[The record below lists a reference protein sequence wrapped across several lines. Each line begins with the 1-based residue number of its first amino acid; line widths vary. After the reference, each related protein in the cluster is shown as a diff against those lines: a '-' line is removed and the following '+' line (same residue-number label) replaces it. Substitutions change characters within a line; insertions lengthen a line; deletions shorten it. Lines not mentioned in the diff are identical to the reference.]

1 MSYLFNELVPFTNA
15 AGAAASAVGKNK
27 AVLLTN
33 NTNAGITAGLI
44 VYRANGSTG
53 ESRVVVGAN
62 STEIFPIRV
71 WGVSFAT
78 GLTGGVLA

>member
-1 MSYLFNELVPFTNA
+1 MSYLFNEVNQFPNA
-15 AGAAASAVGKNK
+15 AGAAAAAVGKCK

-33 NTNAGITAGLI
+33 NTGTGLTAGLMT
-44 VYRANGSTG
+44 YRNNGATA
-53 ESRVVVGAN
+53 ETRVVVGAN
-62 STEIFPIRV
+62 STEIFPVRV

>member
-15 AGAAASAVGKNK
+15 AGAAAAAVGKCK

-33 NTNAGITAGLI
+33 NTAAGITAGLI
-44 VYRANGSTG
+44 TYSPNGVTA
-53 ESRVVVGAN
+53 ETRVVVGAN
-62 STEIFPIRV
+62 STEIFPVRV

>member
-1 MSYLFNELVPFTNA
+1 MSYLFNEINPFPNA
-15 AGAAASAVGKNK
+15 AGAAAGFAGKNK

-33 NTNAGITAGLI
+33 TTGAGLTAGLM
-44 VYRANGSTG
+44 VYRVNGLTA
-53 ESRVVVGAN
+53 ETRVVVGAN

-71 WGVSFAT
+71 WGVSFSS

>member
-1 MSYLFNELVPFTNA
+1 MSYLFNELTQFPNA
-15 AGAAASAVGKNK
+15 AGAAAAFVGKNK

-33 NTNAGITAGLI
+33 NTGNGLTAGLI
-44 VYRANGSTG
+44 VYRPNGVTA

-62 STEIFPIRV
+62 ATEIFPIRV
-71 WGVSFAT
+71 WGVSFGT

>member
-1 MSYLFNELVPFTNA
+1 MSYLFNELTQFPNA
-15 AGAAASAVGKNK
+15 AGAAASGVGKCK

-33 NTNAGITAGLI
+33 ITGSGLTAGLI
-44 VYRANGSTG
+44 TYKANGTTA
-53 ESRVVVGAN
+53 ETRVVVGAN
-62 STEIFPIRV
+62 STEIFPVRV

>member
-1 MSYLFNELVPFTNA
+1 MSYLFNEINPFPNA

-33 NTNAGITAGLI
+33 NTGAGLTAALI
-44 VYRANGSTG
+44 TFKNNGTTA
-53 ESRVVVGAN
+53 ENRVVVGAN
-62 STEIFPIRV
+62 TTEIFPIRI
-71 WGVSFAT
+71 WGISFAT

>member
-1 MSYLFNELVPFTNA
+1 MSYLYNELNQFPNA
-15 AGAAASAVGKNK
+15 AGAAAAAVGKCK

-33 NTNAGITAGLI
+33 NTGAGLTAGLI
-44 VYRANGSTG
+44 TYKNNGLTA

-62 STEIFPIRV
+62 STEIFPVRV
-71 WGVSFAT
+71 WGVSFAS

>member
-1 MSYLFNELVPFTNA
+1 MSYLFNQLTQFSNA
-15 AGAAASAVGKNK
+15 AGAAAAAVGKCK

-33 NTNAGITAGLI
+33 NTGAGLTAGLMT
-44 VYRANGSTG
+44 YRANGLTA
-53 ESRVVVGAN
+53 ETRVVVGAN

>member
-1 MSYLFNELVPFTNA
+1 MSYLFNEVNQFPNA
-15 AGAAASAVGKNK
+15 AGAAAAAVGKCK

-33 NTNAGITAGLI
+33 NTSAGLTAGLI
-44 VYRANGSTG
+44 TYRNNGTTA
-53 ESRVVVGAN
+53 ENRVVVGAN

-78 GLTGGVLA
+78 GLSGGVLA

>member
-1 MSYLFNELVPFTNA
+1 MSYLFNEINPFPNA

-33 NTNAGITAGLI
+33 NTSGGLSAGLI
-44 VYRANGSTG
+44 TFKNNGTTA

-62 STEIFPIRV
+62 STEIFPIRI
-71 WGVSFAT
+71 WGISFAT

>member
-1 MSYLFNELVPFTNA
+1 MSYLFNEVNPFPNA
-15 AGAAASAVGKNK
+15 AAAAAASVGKCK

-33 NTNAGITAGLI
+33 NTGAGLTAGLI
-44 VYRANGSTG
+44 TFRPNGTTA
-53 ESRVVVGAN
+53 ETRVVVGAN
-62 STEIFPIRV
+62 STEIFPVRV

>member
-1 MSYLFNELVPFTNA
+1 MSYLFNELVPFPNA
-15 AGAAASAVGKNK
+15 AGATAAFAGKNK

-33 NTNAGITAGLI
+33 NTGAGLTAGLI

-53 ESRVVVGAN
+53 ESRVVVGT
-62 STEIFPIRV
+62 SKTEIFPVRV
-71 WGVSFAT
+71 WGVSFET

>member
-1 MSYLFNELVPFTNA
+1 MSYLFNELVPFPNA
-15 AGAAASAVGKNK
+15 AAAAAAFAGKNK
-27 AVLLTN
+27 GVLLTN
-33 NTNAGITAGLI
+33 NTGAGLTAGLI

-53 ESRVVVGAN
+53 ESRVVVGQS